1 MGRGEGLKM
10 ADNET
15 KYIFILE
22 GEEFIK
28 AVEERGKKLEP
39 LAEDRIKL
47 ALLTNLLAEER
58 NLLAYLRN
66 QFSQKR
72 TELSGERTELAR
84 DRTELSK
91 HRTELSERRTKL
103 SQDRSKRSEMS
114 SRMAEVRTRMS
125 GARTGLAQS
134 RTNLAQYRTILAKQR
149 TELSYLRTGL
159 TLIAIGTVFT
169 RMFGLGYWSIIDGII
184 LLTGIGSIG
193 MAIKLFLKSFFVERK
208 LLVQLEEELAPE
220 AVKKRMEEAIQS
232 YRFGAF

>member
-1 MGRGEGLKM
+1 MSDSKKTYL
-10 ADNET
+10 
-15 KYIFILE
+15 FILE

-28 AVEERGKKLEP
+28 AVEDRGKKLEP

-72 TELSGERTELAR
+72 TELSAERTDMSR
-84 DRTELSK
+84 RRTELS
-91 HRTELSERRTKL
+91 RDRTK
-103 SQDRSKRSEMS
+103 RAEMS
-114 SRMAEVRTRMS
+114 SKLAEVRTRMS
-125 GARTGLAQS
+125 GARTVLAQS

-184 LLTGIGSIG
+184 LLTGIASIG

-208 LLVQLEEELAPE
+208 LLLELEEELAPE
-220 AVKKRMEEAIQS
+220 AVKKRVEEAIQS
-232 YRFGAF
+232 YRFGSS

>member
-1 MGRGEGLKM
+1 MSNDKTTYL
-10 ADNET
+10 
-15 KYIFILE
+15 FILE

-28 AVEERGKKLEP
+28 AVEDRGKKLEP

-72 TELSGERTELAR
+72 TELSGERTDLAR
-84 DRTELSK
+84 
-91 HRTELSERRTKL
+91 HRTELSERRTEL
-103 SQDRSKRSEMS
+103 SQDRTKRAEMS
-114 SRMAEVRTRMS
+114 GKMAEVRTRMS
-125 GARTGLAQS
+125 GARTGLAQA

-169 RMFGLGYWSIIDGII
+169 RMFGLGYWSIIDAII
-184 LLTGIGSIG
+184 LLTGIASVG

-220 AVKKRMEEAIQS
+220 AVKKRVEEAIQS
-232 YRFGAF
+232 SHRFGSF

>member
-1 MGRGEGLKM
+1 MNDYGKIYLF
-10 ADNET
+10 T
-15 KYIFILE
+15 LE

-28 AVEERGKKLEP
+28 VVEDRCKKLEP

-72 TELSGERTELAR
+72 TELSGERTDLAR
-84 DRTELSK
+84 NRTKFSER
-91 HRTELSERRTKL
+91 RTELSERRTEL
-103 SQDRSKRSEMS
+103 SQERSKRAVMS
-114 SRMAEVRTRMS
+114 SKLAEVRTRMS
-125 GARTGLAQS
+125 GVRTSLAQS

-169 RMFGLGYWSIIDGII
+169 RIFGLGYWSIIDGII
-184 LLTGIGSIG
+184 LTTGGISIG
-193 MAIKLFLKSFFVERK
+193 IAIKLFLKSFFVERK
-208 LLVQLEEELAPE
+208 LLIQLEKELTPE
-220 AVKKRMEEAIQS
+220 AIKNRIEEAMQS
-232 YRFGAF
+232 HRFGDF

>member
-1 MGRGEGLKM
+1 MSQDKTTYL
-10 ADNET
+10 
-15 KYIFILE
+15 FILE
-22 GEEFIK
+22 GEEFLN
-28 AVEERGKKLEP
+28 AVEDRGKKLEP

-72 TELSGERTELAR
+72 TELSGERTDLAR
-84 DRTELSK
+84 S
-91 HRTELSERRTKL
+91 RTELSERRTEL
-103 SQDRSKRSEMS
+103 SRDRSKRAEMS
-114 SRMAEVRTRMS
+114 SKMAEVRTRMS

-149 TELSYLRTGL
+149 TELAYLRTGL

-169 RMFGLGYWSIIDGII
+169 RMFGLGYWSAIDGII
-184 LLTGIGSIG
+184 LVTGIASIG

-208 LLVQLEEELAPE
+208 LLVHLEEELAPE
-220 AVKKRMEEAIQS
+220 AVKKRVDEAIQS
-232 YRFGAF
+232 HRFGG